1 MNMTFEP
8 NPLYRRTVKL
18 AILVGV
24 AVVAYKTSK
33 KQVIAS
39 AYTVGSIGKEA
50 SSYVRK
56 HYKSHYKNL

>member
-1 MNMTFEP
+1 MNISLSSVTKATIIGF
-8 NPLYRRTVKL
+8 
-18 AILVGV
+18 
-24 AVVAYKTSK
+24 AVIGIYKTSK
-33 KQVIAS
+33 KQVMAS